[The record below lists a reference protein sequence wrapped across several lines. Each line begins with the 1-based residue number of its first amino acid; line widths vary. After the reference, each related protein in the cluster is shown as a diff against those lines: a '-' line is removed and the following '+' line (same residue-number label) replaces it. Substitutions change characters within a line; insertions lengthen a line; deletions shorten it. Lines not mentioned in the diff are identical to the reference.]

1 MKSKVAQIGKKTLE
15 SIDMEDSGRPSIEIR
30 ATHWGPLKIEAKNQV
45 ANCCKENNSPELR
58 EEGES
63 DDFFVL
69 FGFAGFVFALGE
81 IGAPPLAE
89 QVLVQ
94 VAQLLQETTVGT
106 DRPADPVRKDVRFF
120 R

>member
-1 MKSKVAQIGKKTLE
+1 M
-15 SIDMEDSGRPSIEIR
+15 
-30 ATHWGPLKIEAKNQV
+30 
-45 ANCCKENNSPELR
+45 
-58 EEGES
+58 
-63 DDFFVL
+63 L